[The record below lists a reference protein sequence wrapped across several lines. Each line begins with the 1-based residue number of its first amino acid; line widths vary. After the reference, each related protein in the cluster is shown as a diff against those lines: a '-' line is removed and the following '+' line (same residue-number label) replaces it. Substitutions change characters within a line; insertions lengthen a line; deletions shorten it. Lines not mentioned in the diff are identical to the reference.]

1 MNFKEF
7 LEYKK
12 NMVSPYLRD
21 FSETNLY
28 AYYANRFV
36 VSGEVGEGHKNGNIH
51 RCHLVEDWLS
61 YFYLP
66 QDLKKHI
73 GVSNGVRHSLDLLFD
88 FYKEKKFLLPADVYP
103 VYLEKANIAA
113 VEYDTFSTLAD
124 DWACRAIQKSGDI
137 LLLTD
142 PLKPLGREISASE
155 WCLIKGWL
163 DADSK
168 RSLIIDAVYNLD
180 NSFKKEIMDLY
191 FNNNVIILHSL
202 SKAWLLP
209 QRFGVALFP
218 RNSDGNALR
227 ELFKNNEKNDVRLK
241 EAYLALNKFKSNPEL
256 IKEDIIKLI
265 ALASCELSV
274 EFEQNKQNPSYLFYS
289 KLGHDFWLDK
299 GVLTVPESVFGGCGS
314 GSIISVL
321 H

>member
-28 AYYANRFV
+28 AYYANKFV

-61 YFYLP
+61 YFSLP

-73 GVSNGVRHSLDLLFD
+73 GVSNGVRHSLDLLFE
-88 FYKEKKFLLPADVYP
+88 FYKEKKFLLPVDVYP

-113 VEYDTFSTLAD
+113 VEYDTFSTLVD
-124 DWACRAIQKSGDI
+124 GWVDGAIQRSGDI

-142 PLKPLGREISASE
+142 PLKPLGREISSLE
-155 WCLIKGWL
+155 WGLIKSWL

-168 RSLIIDAVYNLD
+168 RILIIDAVYNLD

-191 FNNNVIILHSL
+191 FNNNVIMLHSL

-218 RNSDGNALR
+218 QNKDGNVLR
-227 ELFKNNEKNDVRLK
+227 ELFKNNEKNDMHLK
-241 EAYLALNKFKSNPEL
+241 EAYLALNKFKSNPEF
-256 IKEDIIKLI
+256 IKEDILKLI
-265 ALASCELSV
+265 DNASSELGIAL
-274 EFEQNKQNPSYLFYS
+274 EQNKQNPSYLFYS
-289 KLGHDFWLDK
+289 KLGHNFWLDK
-299 GVLTVPESVFGGCGS
+299 GILTVPESVFGGGGS